1 MKISIPSPCHE
12 DWQTMTPTK
21 KGAFCAVCNK
31 DVIDFTQKTNA
42 EIRSI
47 LMANT
52 GEKPCGNFLS
62 AQLEEG
68 YDAFTS
74 WENQSATTLRTKFI
88 WACTLAFG
96 LTLFTG
102 CENIPGQEQ
111 TVGEMEWV
119 ETDSTSTECDK
130 HQTETNLGQLE
141 ISHYDSLT
149 REANTG
155 DFSIPLSIRGELNL
169 SHE

>member
-1 MKISIPSPCHE
+1 
-12 DWQTMTPTK
+12 
-21 KGAFCAVCNK
+21 
-31 DVIDFTQKTNA
+31 
-42 EIRSI
+42 
-47 LMANT
+47 
-52 GEKPCGNFLS
+52 
-62 AQLEEG
+62 
-68 YDAFTS
+68 
-74 WENQSATTLRTKFI
+74 
-88 WACTLAFG
+88 
-96 LTLFTG
+96 
-102 CENIPGQEQ
+102 
-111 TVGEMEWV
+111 MEWA